1 MTAGLVDSSTH
12 AAPAPVPTPSPLRLE
27 PASAFETV
35 RRFLRDAGYE
45 EKEVTQRL
53 DIESLDRFRALR
65 DGRPATPLADAH
77 DRATAVSERI
87 RAAHPG
93 IATVVVHTEP

>member
-45 EKEVTQRL
+45 EKEVTR
-53 DIESLDRFRALR
+53 
-65 DGRPATPLADAH
+65 RPRH
-77 DRATAVSERI
+77 
-87 RAAHPG
+87 
-93 IATVVVHTEP
+93 